1 MKNRRELGLFALAF
15 AALLHRGHPGRD
27 IPDEHHRVSPS
38 RDQPLPIGRDVQP
51 TRDGHMTL
59 KNSLWLRTTAGAC
72 RGSREVKNSNS
83 GVHRRGD
90 ELHLL
95 FPDDRRGVEG
105 IVECER
111 AYHSAMAFE

>member
-38 RDQPLPIGRDVQP
+38 GDQPLPIGRDIQP

-59 KNSLWLRTTAGAC
+59 ENSLWLRTPARARRC
-72 RGSREVKNSNS
+72 SREVKNANA
-83 GVHRRGD
+83 GVDRCGD

-95 FPDDRRGVEG
+95 FPDDRRGVKG